1 MSLSLVG
8 DTYTDAFNRE
18 RTIAPDVRAAVMAAL
33 GPEEPSSDAVS
44 IVRRGAPLPV
54 AGELTLEDGS
64 TLGHAESMP
73 PDAPYGYHRLRHG
86 DAGERLIITGPG
98 RCHLPSELRA
108 WGWAIQLA
116 TTRSLGSWGIGDL
129 ADLRELGAWSASL
142 GAGFVAVGPLG
153 APNPGPQPEPS
164 PYYPST
170 RRFGNPL
177 HLRIEEIHGADR
189 LGDELNELAAA
200 GRALNLDRRVDR
212 ARVAALKMDAL
223 ERIWVATSDRTAFET
238 WRAEQGTALSRWAA
252 FVVLSEQLGAG
263 WQQWP
268 EPFRDPSGPAA
279 ARVADEHADRIAFHA
294 WVQWCF
300 DRQLRAAA
308 DPLMRVADMPVGV
321 DPGGFDA
328 WDWQEQLALDMS
340 VGAPPDRFNTAGQ
353 SWGLPPFIPGRL
365 RAAAYRP
372 FIETI
377 RAQLRHAGGL
387 RIDHVLGLFRLW
399 WIPSGQGPSRGA
411 YVRSHTDEL
420 LEILAL
426 ESHRAGAVVIG
437 EDLGTVP
444 RGVRGELRRRRL
456 LSTRLALFERG
467 LPATYARNSIAGIT
481 THDLP
486 TMAGIWS
493 GSDLEDQAASGVRP
507 DPEALGLLRARL
519 ARAAGVG
526 ADAPLD
532 EVVMRLHARMAAS
545 PPMLVAA
552 TLEDALRVEE
562 RPNLP
567 GTVTAQRDN
576 WSLALPVPLEEVV
589 VDPRVVAT
597 AQALTRTRA
606 PSESVSPPGEGSGR
620 RAGGA

>member
-1 MSLSLVG
+1 MSASLVG
-8 DTYTDAFNRE
+8 ETYTDAFGRE
-18 RTIAPDVRAAVMAAL
+18 LTIAPDVRAAVLAAL
-33 GPEEPSSDAVS
+33 GPEETGSGAVA
-44 IVRRGAPLPV
+44 VVPRGADLPA

-64 TLGHAESMP
+64 TLGRVASMP
-73 PDAPYGYHRLRHG
+73 PDAPYGYHLLRRG
-86 DAGERLIITGPG
+86 DAEEQLIITGPG
-98 RCHLPSELRA
+98 RCHLPRGLRA

-116 TTRSLGSWGIGDL
+116 TTRSRASWGIGDL
-129 ADLRELGAWSASL
+129 ADLRELGVWSAAV
-142 GAGFVAVGPLG
+142 GAGFLAVGPLG
-153 APNPGPQPEPS
+153 APNPGPRPEPS

-177 HLRIEEIHGADR
+177 HLRIEEVPGSEALGA
-189 LGDELNELAAA
+189 ELAALAAA
-200 GRALNLDRRVDR
+200 GRALNEDRQVDR

-223 ERIWVATSDRTAFET
+223 ERIWKSDSERSEFDAWRTD
-238 WRAEQGTALSRWAA
+238 RGTALRHWAA
-252 FVVLSEQLGAG
+252 FVVLSERFGAG
-263 WQQWP
+263 WQRWP
-268 EPFRDPSGPAA
+268 EPYRDPSGPGV
-279 ARVADEHADRIAFHA
+279 ARVAVEQADRVAFHA

-300 DRQLRAAA
+300 DRQLRAASH
-308 DPLMRVADMPVGV
+308 PLMRVADMPVGV

-365 RAAAYRP
+365 RAASYRP

-399 WIPSGQGPSRGA
+399 WIPSGQDPARGA

-444 RGVRGELRRRRL
+444 PGVRGELRRRRL

-467 LPATYARNSIAGIT
+467 LPAGYARHSFAGIT

-486 TMAGIWS
+486 TMAGTWS
-493 GSDLEDQAASGVRP
+493 GSDLADQAASGVRP
-507 DPEALGLLRARL
+507 DPDALSLLRARL

-532 EVVMRLHARMAAS
+532 DVVTRLHARMAAS

-552 TLEDALRVEE
+552 TLEDALRVEG
-562 RPNLP
+562 RPNMP
-567 GTVTAQRDN
+567 GTVAPQRDN
-576 WSLALPVPLEEVV
+576 WSLALPAPLEEVV
-589 VDPRVVAT
+589 ADQRVVLMAG
-597 AQALTRTRA
+597 ALTR
-606 PSESVSPPGEGSGR
+606 G
-620 RAGGA
+620 